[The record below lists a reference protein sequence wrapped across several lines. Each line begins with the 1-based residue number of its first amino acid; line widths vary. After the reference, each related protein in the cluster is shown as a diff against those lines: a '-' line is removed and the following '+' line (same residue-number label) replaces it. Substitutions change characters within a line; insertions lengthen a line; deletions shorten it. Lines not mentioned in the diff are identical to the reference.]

1 MDTHDR
7 HVLPRI
13 NHERFSVSAANHRP
27 GKPFAMI
34 RPARVVN
41 RQLVFVE
48 IDDQL
53 HRPARHN
60 PLLEMRRRIIQ
71 VPQPLD
77 EAGQRMGW

>member
-1 MDTHDR
+1 
-7 HVLPRI
+7 
-13 NHERFSVSAANHRP
+13 
-27 GKPFAMI
+27 MI

-41 RQLVFVE
+41 PQLVFVE